1 MEQASL
7 LVSVLQN
14 GCWRRDSYFLT
25 DQTLQPLISL
35 QLHLEKGSTRYFKKQ
50 QWIMKSLVRYSVS
63 KTSVICLTISPPQAK
78 KATSLTHWATLI
90 DLKVVK
96 TLHKTRSGF
105 TEEARLVSEEVER
118 DFTCLCFLVTLMAL
132 LENKFDSHSSWC
144 CYFLCVGWPF
154 RL

>member
-50 QWIMKSLVRYSVS
+50 QWILKSLVRYSVS
-63 KTSVICLTISPPQAK
+63 KTSVICLTISPC
-78 KATSLTHWATLI
+78 LFW
-90 DLKVVK
+90 
-96 TLHKTRSGF
+96 LHKLYERRGNINCKKYDLVNKQIDTGSRQLDWKIVWLDLFIS
-105 TEEARLVSEEVER
+105 RL
-118 DFTCLCFLVTLMAL
+118 DIL
-132 LENKFDSHSSWC
+132 SHSA
-144 CYFLCVGWPF
+144 
-154 RL
+154 